1 MRAAAAALALVV
13 SLSAGARADEADVG
27 APGPEYR
34 ESVAI
39 GAMSLDGATEL
50 SVRLAR
56 HPAGNS
62 GSVWMHLAIDG
73 EAWSLVEE
81 DLRLR
86 GEPNPDATDG
96 STQVAATPVA
106 DDAVEF
112 RAGGRGDV
120 RFASRMRH
128 SSAMHGEL
136 LATVYAHPTRDPEP
150 GPGDVPIRFEL
161 TFTADGPGG
170 RLNQGSRW
178 ELFGRVHGRVIVSG
192 HVYPIDL
199 PGKWHEQVGDRP
211 AFAPA
216 FTYLNVQ
223 GERFGLL
230 AIDLDGRAAGFAVED
245 GRTLPVVRFE
255 IEPAG
260 EPLRRFEA
268 ELDDGGVVTGSARTV
283 QSWSVPVEGQ
293 RRPGSGVVVESNRG
307 PLAGSLND
315 WRPASAAPASTS
327 PVSADKGARP

>member
-1 MRAAAAALALVV
+1 MRAAVLVLALAF
-13 SLSAGARADEADVG
+13 SLAPAARAVDAAV
-27 APGPEYR
+27 PGPQYR
-34 ESVAI
+34 ESVAL
-39 GAMSLDGATEL
+39 GAMSLDGTTEL

-56 HPAGNS
+56 HPASNS

-86 GEPNPDATDG
+86 GEPSPGATEG
-96 STQVAATPVA
+96 PALVAATPVA

-136 LATVYAHPTRDPEP
+136 LATLYAHATRDPEP

-170 RLNQGSRW
+170 RLNEGSRW
-178 ELFGRVHGRVIVSG
+178 ELFGRVHGRVIVG
-192 HVYPIDL
+192 GRVHQIDL

-230 AIDLDGRAAGFAVED
+230 AIDLTGRAAGFASEG
-245 GRTLPVVRFE
+245 GRTVPIVRFQ
-255 IEPAG
+255 IEPPG

-268 ELDDGGVVTGSARTV
+268 ELEGGEVVAGSARIV

-315 WRPASAAPASTS
+315 WRPASSSAVST
-327 PVSADKGARP
+327 DKGARP